1 MQHDRKQKFNKKFNI
16 FQKQQKK
23 NKKKLLME
31 QMSNL
36 DQIASNLCNVKSHD
50 SYY

>member
-23 NKKKLLME
+23 QKKTPYGANE
-31 QMSNL
+31 
-36 DQIASNLCNVKSHD
+36 
-50 SYY
+50 